1 MDESLKPPPGW
12 RIAAFPWFAMDEPT
26 ELPRLLRVGS
36 VLLPEFFHLI
46 IGPDEAWQTM
56 RDGSEQP
63 EGAWNAPVLFLNFQ
77 VYEGEL
83 EMTEARSAY
92 QDIGAVME
100 AVRKVVKP
108 DKWKLLGIH
117 YMTQYLVQFMAEG
130 GRPESDHRRN
140 SPDWPISSYSEMD
153 PYGNRPKAAIEWL
166 DQLQAHAA
174 EAYASARGTP
184 NPRRKRQRIT
194 DDFLRKVARVYAVAE
209 RAGLPPTREVATQFK
224 APHSTAAKWVASA
237 RRKKFLPPV
246 GNSVD
251 GSYDP
256 TIERRLEIEW
266 HLHDSLED
274 LTPEKRRELE
284 VELESLGGEVP
295 GRAS

>member
-12 RIAAFPWFAMDEPT
+12 RIAAYPWFAMDEPT

-46 IGPDEAWQTM
+46 VAPEDAWRTY
-56 RDGSEQP
+56 RDGT
-63 EGAWNAPVLFLNFQ
+63 EGAEGWQAPVLFLNFQ

-92 QDIGAVME
+92 QDIGVVMDK
-100 AVRKVVKP
+100 VRKVIKP
-108 DKWKLLGIH
+108 EKWKLLGIH
-117 YMTQYLVQFMAEG
+117 YMTQYLVQFMDEG
-130 GRPESDHRRN
+130 GRPEGDRMRTHA
-140 SPDWPISSYSEMD
+140 DWPVSDEVD

-166 DQLQAHAA
+166 DELQAHAA

-194 DDFLRKVARVYAVAE
+194 DDFLRKVARVYGVAE
-209 RAGLPPTREVATQFK
+209 RAGLPPTREVASQFK
-224 APHSTAAKWVASA
+224 APHSTAAKWVGSA

-246 GNSVD
+246 GTPVY
-251 GSYDP
+251 GAYDP
-256 TIERRLEIEW
+256 TIERRMEIEYE
-266 HLHDSLED
+266 LHDSLKD
-274 LTPEKRRELE
+274 LTPARRRELE
-284 VELESLGGEVP
+284 LELETLGGPVP
-295 GRAS
+295 GREA